1 MSNDDYE
8 NSENLNDSEE
18 FVHRE
23 DKIFNNSYNT
33 GEGLK
38 DTDEYEFSKKIS
50 VSSDYSDSY
59 LKDVYEYEENL
70 ETKFILDGIFEF
82 IKKDESLN
90 KIVFHTQTDS
100 QIFKNKFAKDEI
112 NIIFNR
118 IHNSLDEVS
127 QNTSF
132 YSPIYVLEAI
142 SSFSGFDYKKIFDSL
157 DTDAQELLLVE
168 LDKKYNFLD
177 GKMHKKRIH

>member
-1 MSNDDYE
+1 MLNDDYE
-8 NSENLNDSEE
+8 NDENVNESEE
-18 FVHRE
+18 FVHKE
-23 DKIFNNSYNT
+23 DKIFNNRYNT

-38 DTDEYEFSKKIS
+38 NSEEYEFSKKIS

-70 ETKFILDGIFEF
+70 ETQFILDGIFDF
-82 IKKDESLN
+82 IKKDDSLN
-90 KIVFHTQTDS
+90 KMVFHS
-100 QIFKNKFAKDEI
+100 MNNSLVFKNKFAKDEI
-112 NIIFNR
+112 NIIFNK
-118 IHNSLDEVS
+118 IHTSLDET
-127 QNTSF
+127 NGTTTF

-142 SSFSGFDYKKIFDSL
+142 SSFSGFDYRKIFDAL

>member
-1 MSNDDYE
+1 MSKDDYE
-8 NSENLNDSEE
+8 NDENLNGSEE
-18 FVHRE
+18 FVHKE
-23 DKIFNNSYNT
+23 DKIFNNRYNS
-33 GEGLK
+33 GEGLR
-38 DTDEYEFSKKIS
+38 DTDEYEFSKKIA

-70 ETKFILDGIFEF
+70 ETQFIMDGIFDT
-82 IKKDESLN
+82 IKKDEALN
-90 KIVFHTQTDS
+90 KMVFHSIDNS
-100 QIFKNKFAKDEI
+100 LVFKNKFAKDEI
-112 NIIFNR
+112 NVIFNK
-118 IHNSLDEVS
+118 IHTSLDEVG
-127 QNTSF
+127 QNTTF

-142 SSFSGFDYKKIFDSL
+142 SSFSGFDYKKIFDAL

>member
-1 MSNDDYE
+1 MLNENDE
-8 NSENLNDSEE
+8 TTENLNGSEE
-18 FVHRE
+18 FVHKE
-23 DKIFNNSYNT
+23 DKIFNNRYNT
-33 GEGLK
+33 GEGLR
-38 DTDEYEFSKKIS
+38 DTEDYEFSKKIS

-82 IKKDESLN
+82 IKKDTSLN
-90 KIVFHTQTDS
+90 KMVFHSINESIT
-100 QIFKNKFAKDEI
+100 FKNKFAKDEI
-112 NIIFNR
+112 NVIFNK
-118 IHNSLDEVS
+118 IHTSLDES
-127 QNTSF
+127 NGSTTF

-157 DTDAQELLLVE
+157 DTEAQELLLVE

-177 GKMHKKRIH
+177 GKMHKKKIH

>member
-1 MSNDDYE
+1 MSKDDYE
-8 NSENLNDSEE
+8 NDENINDSGE
-18 FVHRE
+18 FVHKE
-23 DKIFNNSYNT
+23 DKIFNNRYNT

-70 ETKFILDGIFEF
+70 ETQFILDGIFDF
-82 IKKDESLN
+82 IKKDDSLN
-90 KIVFHTQTDS
+90 KMVFHSYNDS
-100 QIFKNKFAKDEI
+100 IVFKNKFAKDEI
-112 NIIFNR
+112 NIIFNK
-118 IHNSLDEVS
+118 IHTSLDES
-127 QNTSF
+127 NGQTTF

-157 DTDAQELLLVE
+157 DTESQELLLVE
-168 LDKKYNFLD
+168 LDKKYKFLD
-177 GKMHKKRIH
+177 GKMHKKKIH

>member
-1 MSNDDYE
+1 M
-8 NSENLNDSEE
+8 
-18 FVHRE
+18 
-23 DKIFNNSYNT
+23 
-33 GEGLK
+33 
-38 DTDEYEFSKKIS
+38 
-50 VSSDYSDSY
+50 
-59 LKDVYEYEENL
+59 
-70 ETKFILDGIFEF
+70 DGIFDF
-82 IKKDESLN
+82 IKKDDSLN
-90 KIVFHTQTDS
+90 KMVFHTQTDS

-112 NIIFNR
+112 NIIFNK

-127 QNTSF
+127 QNATF